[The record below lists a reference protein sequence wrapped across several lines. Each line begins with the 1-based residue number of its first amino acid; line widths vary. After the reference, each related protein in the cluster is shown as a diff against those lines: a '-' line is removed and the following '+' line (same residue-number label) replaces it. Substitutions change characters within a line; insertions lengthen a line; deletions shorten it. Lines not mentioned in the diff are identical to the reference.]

1 MVFKNVFLPDF
12 AVICILIQVRAEK
25 YEHAVS
31 NISLSY
37 LHCYRK
43 IASNDLKSLLGMILL
58 DYTCQYITTICMG

>member
-31 NISLSY
+31 NISLSH
-37 LHCYRK
+37 LHQLHK
-43 IASNDLKSLLGMILL
+43 IATEK
-58 DYTCQYITTICMG
+58 